1 MFGFDMVLKIVIIIS
16 VFYLLLSIF
25 LRIYY
30 YLKSKNYNNLD
41 LITGFSF
48 GIISIFLLILQFVL
62 YKNEA
67 YIGIGTVIALCTFLY
82 GYKTGIITTIITLL
96 GLYLLSSIIAFSAL
110 ISFLFFFLLLIAITQ
125 YIKKLYLINK
135 KNLDLYIIILSFI
148 IFPSSILITILAG
161 LVFTDLRYLTISYA
175 FKHTLSGLITLPIFS
190 YITFK
195 FALQQVEYFEEK
207 DELIKSK
214 KELSEKN
221 IELINSKERL
231 ETLISNMQDIVF
243 IKDGEGRWLKA
254 NDSGLKLFDLY
265 GIDYIGKK
273 DLELAEYSNF
283 YKDMFLQCEKSDV
296 EAWLKGSAIRND
308 EIIKKPDG
316 TTLVFD
322 MLKIPLFNE
331 DGSRKILIVV
341 GRDISERIK
350 IEEEVRNHDAYVR
363 NLLDV
368 MSVGISVVKLDNTIE
383 YINQTFTTLFGY
395 TLDDFESVDDWWIKA
410 CSDPD
415 YRDKVKSDWFEAV
428 NNTIKNNATPK
439 TFNVEIRCK
448 DGSIKPIEIRY
459 NMVNN
464 DLVVLFID
472 VSEQK
477 KYQENLEEAEFRYRK
492 LFDNSNDSIFILDRD
507 TFVEANFKTCEMFKI
522 SMEDL
527 IGSSPLVLSPE
538 FQPDGIPSYIKG
550 WEMINKAYNEGN
562 VVYEW
567 QHLKGDG
574 ECFDAE
580 VSLLRLELKHKTFL
594 QAIVRDITEK
604 KRAYKILKE
613 SELKFRTIFDL
624 NPFAISINRLSD
636 GAYIEVNKAFIE
648 RSGFTEEEIIGKN
661 SFELGI
667 KEFSESDEII
677 ASEIKQKG
685 KAENVRIVSKTKS
698 GEKRISMVSAMLI
711 NINSEPC
718 LLNIV
723 VDITDIERANEQLKI
738 TQKMDVI
745 GQLAGGI
752 AHDFNNMLG
761 GIMGYAEMLSRK
773 LDKDSKLYHYAERII
788 ETTKKSADL
797 THKLLAFAR
806 KGKIISTPI
815 DIHNSLEDAIGLLE
829 RSIDKKIEII
839 KQFNAK
845 NSVVIGDPILLQ
857 NAFLN
862 LAINARDA
870 MPNGGQIIFSTKNIF
885 LDYHYIKVNNL
896 DLCEGN
902 YVSIGVRDTG
912 IGIPEEIIPKI
923 FEPFFTTKEV
933 GKGTGLG
940 LSAVYGTIKE
950 HKGTIKFYSEV
961 NKGTEFIIYLPID
974 ESAYINYSKEEEV
987 LFSGKGK
994 ILIIDNEE
1002 LIRNMAQNILSD
1014 LGYDVIVTD
1023 NGEEGLKIY
1032 NQNRDNID
1040 LVILDIVM
1048 PKMDGPQTFME
1059 FKKINPDIKV
1069 ILTSGFS
1076 YEKGIS
1082 ELIKSGAKGFIQ
1094 KPFRSS
1100 ELSKIVYDALK

>member
-1 MFGFDMVLKIVIIIS
+1 MFGFDMVLKIMIIIS
-16 VFYLLLSIF
+16 VFYLFLSIF
-25 LRIYY
+25 LRFYY
-30 YLKSKNYNNLD
+30 YLKSKNYGYLD

-48 GIISIFLLILQFVL
+48 GIISVFLLLLQFEL

-67 YIGIGTVIALCTFLY
+67 YLGMGTVIALCTFLY
-82 GYKTGIITTIITLL
+82 GYKTGLINSIITLIS
-96 GLYLLSSIIAFSAL
+96 LYALSSIINFSAFV
-110 ISFLFFFLLLIAITQ
+110 SFLFFFLLLISLTM
-125 YIKKLYLINK
+125 YIKRIYQINK
-135 KNLDLYIIILSFI
+135 KNLDFYLIVLSII
-148 IFPSSILITILAG
+148 IFPSSILTTILAG
-161 LVFTDLRYLTISYA
+161 LVFPDLRYLTIGYA

-207 DELIKSK
+207 EELIKSK
-214 KELSEKN
+214 KELSDKN

-231 ETLISNMQDIVF
+231 ETIINNMGDIVC
-243 IKDGEGRWLKA
+243 IRDGEGRWLEI
-254 NDSGLKLFDLY
+254 NNYGLKVFDLE
-265 GIDYIGKK
+265 GIDYRGKK
-273 DLELAEYSNF
+273 VLEFSEKSSF
-283 YKDMFLQCEKSDV
+283 YKDVFLQCEKSDV
-296 EAWLKGSAIRND
+296 EAWLKGTAIRYD
-308 EIIKKPDG
+308 EIIKKSDG
-316 TTLVFD
+316 TTLIFD

-350 IEEEVRNHDAYVR
+350 IEEELRRHDAYIR

-368 MSVGISVVKLDNTIE
+368 MSVGIALVKLDNSIE
-383 YINQTFTTLFGY
+383 YLNQTFTTLFGY
-395 TLDDFESVDDWWIKA
+395 TLQDFESVDDWWIKA
-410 CSDPD
+410 YDDSN
-415 YRDKVKSDWFEAV
+415 YREKIKSEWFEAV
-428 NNTIKNNATPK
+428 ENTIKNNAPPK
-439 TFNVEIRCK
+439 TFDVDIRCK
-448 DGSIKPIEIRY
+448 DGSSKPIEIRY
-459 NMVNN
+459 K
-464 DLVVLFID
+464 LVKDNLIVLFID

-507 TFVEANFKTCEMFKI
+507 IFIEANSNTCEMFRMAK
-522 SMEDL
+522 EDL
-527 IGSSPLVLSPE
+527 IGNSPLNLSPE
-538 FQPDGIPSYIKG
+538 FQSDGLSSYIKG
-550 WEMINKAYNEGN
+550 WEMINKAYSEGRAIF
-562 VVYEW
+562 EW
-567 QHLKGDG
+567 QHLRSNG
-574 ECFDAE
+574 EVFDAE

-594 QAIVRDITEK
+594 QAIIRDVTEK
-604 KRAYKILKE
+604 KKAYKKLQE

-636 GAYIEVNKAFIE
+636 GAYIEVNKAFLE
-648 RSGFTEEEIIGKN
+648 KSGFTEEEIIGKN

-667 KEFSESDEII
+667 KEYSEADEII
-677 ASEIKQKG
+677 ASEIKRKG

-698 GEKRISMVSAMLI
+698 GEKRISMLSSMLI

-773 LDKDSKLYHYAERII
+773 LDKDSKLYHYAEKII
-788 ETTKKSADL
+788 ETTRKSADL

-815 DIHNSLEDAIGLLE
+815 DVHNSLEDAIGLLE

-839 KQFNAK
+839 KHFNAK
-845 NSVVIGDPILLQ
+845 NSIVIGDPTLLQ

-870 MPNGGQIIFSTKNIF
+870 MPDGGQIIFSTKNIF
-885 LDYHYIKVNNL
+885 LDYHFIKVNNL
-896 DLCEGN
+896 DVSEGN
-902 YVSIGVRDTG
+902 YINISVQDTG
-912 IGIPEEIIPKI
+912 TGIPEEIKPKI

-950 HKGTIKFYSEV
+950 HKGTIKFYSEI
-961 NKGTEFIIYLPID
+961 NKGTEFIIYLPVD
-974 ESAYINYSKEEEV
+974 ENAYIKSFKEEEV
-987 LFSGKGK
+987 LFTGKGK
-994 ILIIDNEE
+994 ILVIDDEE
-1002 LIRNMAQNILSD
+1002 LIRNMTLNILSE
-1014 LGYDVIVTD
+1014 LGYDVILTD
-1023 NGEEGLKIY
+1023 NGKDGIDIY
-1032 NQNRDNID
+1032 SKNKDID
-1040 LVILDIVM
+1040 LVILDIIM
-1048 PKMDGPQTFME
+1048 PKMDGPQTFIE
-1059 FKKINPDIKV
+1059 LKKINPDVKV

-1076 YEKGIS
+1076 YEKGIG
-1082 ELIKSGAKGFIQ
+1082 ELIESGAKGFIQ

-1100 ELSKIVYDALK
+1100 DLSKIVYEALK